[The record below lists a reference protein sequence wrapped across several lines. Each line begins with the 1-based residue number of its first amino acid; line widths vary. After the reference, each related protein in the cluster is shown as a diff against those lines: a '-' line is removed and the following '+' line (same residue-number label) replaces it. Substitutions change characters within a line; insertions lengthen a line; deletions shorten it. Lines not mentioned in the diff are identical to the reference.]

1 MDELRADIY
10 KKEQTILELKE
21 LIEKIQSDSVDSR
34 EKINSKIEILATKKQ
49 VLLVGGI
56 GIISLLVSLIQF
68 FI

>member
-10 KKEQTILELKE
+10 IKEQTILELKE